1 MTSSRRAPGASGM
14 GGAVCHGTVV
24 TQTSHPHVSTQW
36 PGGSRDLG
44 PPWPS
49 RARVSSARGGS
60 PATGP
65 PDWGPAPTTAP
76 YRQSSPRQPEP
87 AHNFRR
93 MSPFPRPVSLI
104 LLESNLDFSRTER
117 LILPS
122 WPHLSV
128 PGHCTR
134 LSSATY
140 KSGMLPPSR
149 VLPSLSQGR
158 LQSSPRLRLLVY
170 LLGVTSADHH
180 PPLPSTTFCL
190 SPCWPVMAL
199 NSFPL
204 LLVCLFFPL
213 CVHECAFVHE
223 CVCP

>member
-1 MTSSRRAPGASGM
+1 MTLDTQEVAPPWRGRARGWDGAPRVRGAPQHNDIQPKGTWSFRDGRSGL
-14 GGAVCHGTVV
+14 
-24 TQTSHPHVSTQW
+24 PRN
-36 PGGSRDLG
+36 SRDADRPPPRVYSVARRSRDPG
-44 PPWPS
+44 PHWPS

-76 YRQSSPRQPEP
+76 YRESSPQQPGP

-93 MSPFPRPVSLI
+93 TSPFPRPVSLI
-104 LLESNLDFSRTER
+104 LLESNLDFSRTVR

-122 WPHLSV
+122 RPHPSL
-128 PGHCTR
+128 PGHCSR

-140 KSGMLPPSR
+140 ESGMFPPSR

-180 PPLPSTTFCL
+180 PPFPSTTFCL
-190 SPCWPVMAL
+190 SPC
-199 NSFPL
+199 
-204 LLVCLFFPL
+204 
-213 CVHECAFVHE
+213 
-223 CVCP
+223 